1 MKSDLELE
9 FLSQVRLAGLPE
21 PEREYQAIAATRRL
35 MLICPVCK
43 KEYSAHLSEIKRGQY
58 KVCSNVC
65 KSKYFCGKNN
75 HGWKEKIT
83 KVCLFCGKKYFAYPH
98 EKDSS
103 KYCSKDCFLS
113 GHKKQRIKKFCELC
127 GKLIEEKGRKK
138 FCSQKCA
145 DEGNF
150 INRHLLNK
158 CSVCGKEHYSFKYDF
173 KNGTGRYCSIDCFM
187 KVRTPMTIKQSY
199 SMANGGKREDLNNQ
213 YFRSS
218 WEANYARYLNWLVER
233 GEIAEWKFE
242 PDTFEFTEI
251 KRGNRFYTPDFKITN
266 KDGSIEYHEV
276 KGYMSED
283 SRIKL
288 KRMAKYFSEIKLI
301 LIDKESYKV
310 LSRQLRNII
319 PNWEWNEKHSY

>member
-1 MKSDLELE
+1 
-9 FLSQVRLAGLPE
+9 
-21 PEREYQAIAATRRL
+21 
-35 MLICPVCK
+35 
-43 KEYSAHLSEIKRGQY
+43 
-58 KVCSNVC
+58 
-65 KSKYFCGKNN
+65 
-75 HGWKEKIT
+75 
-83 KVCLFCGKKYFAYPH
+83 
-98 EKDSS
+98 
-103 KYCSKDCFLS
+103 
-113 GHKKQRIKKFCELC
+113 
-127 GKLIEEKGRKK
+127 
-138 FCSQKCA
+138 
-145 DEGNF
+145 
-150 INRHLLNK
+150 
-158 CSVCGKEHYSFKYDF
+158 
-173 KNGTGRYCSIDCFM
+173 M